1 MNLLEL
7 HQRITE
13 VDKDRLIDE
22 CLSQLKGKV
31 IELNLSQLDQGLNA
45 EGKKF
50 RPYVNGSY
58 ARMKNRMNPKP
69 GLGNPDLKKTG
80 DFWKAFKAD
89 LRLGVMDIYS
99 EDQKA
104 AWLEDGTTKMK
115 PFLKIYGLTED
126 NLNVLRAEFL
136 ILFNDRFRAEVGLQ

>member
-7 HQRITE
+7 HERIVE

-22 CLSQLKGKV
+22 CLSELKVRV
-31 IELNLSQLDQGLNA
+31 IELNLSQLEGGLNA

-50 RPYVNGSY
+50 RPYANSSY
-58 ARMKNRMNPKP
+58 ARMKARMNSKP

-80 DFWKAFKAD
+80 EFWKAFKAD

-115 PFLKIYGLTED
+115 PFLKPYGLTED